1 MTAATLRMVIL
12 RIGISWRLAGRTMR
26 RRCGAPCQKRPDRCL
41 LSQVSEFAGAIW
53 HPYLRMTSCFMDLPL
68 HRVRALILAAAL
80 LVAGGAPALARD
92 QDDARRAVE
101 AGEIRP
107 LADILNTVKDKL
119 PGEVVGVKLER
130 ETGTWKYELR
140 VVDDK
145 GGLFEI
151 HVDAKS
157 GVVERTKE
165 K

>member
-1 MTAATLRMVIL
+1 
-12 RIGISWRLAGRTMR
+12 
-26 RRCGAPCQKRPDRCL
+26 
-41 LSQVSEFAGAIW
+41 
-53 HPYLRMTSCFMDLPL
+53 MDLPL
-68 HRVRALILAAAL
+68 HQVRALILAAAL
-80 LVAGGAPALARD
+80 LIAGGAPTLARD
-92 QDDARRAVE
+92 HDDARRAVE

-145 GGLFEI
+145 GRLFEI

>member
-1 MTAATLRMVIL
+1 
-12 RIGISWRLAGRTMR
+12 
-26 RRCGAPCQKRPDRCL
+26 
-41 LSQVSEFAGAIW
+41 
-53 HPYLRMTSCFMDLPL
+53 MDLPL

-80 LVAGGAPALARD
+80 LVAGAPALARD
-92 QDDARRAVE
+92 HDDARRAVE

-145 GGLFEI
+145 GRLFEI